1 MIESPQSFIVSTECQ
16 KAAEQN
22 GFRRVLGED
31 DGWAAFGS
39 TTAYGTI
46 WLAAS
51 GAAGPWFLALEH
63 AGVVEE
69 LGLSPTEL
77 IGPGLARYDFDTL
90 GALYAALPR
99 VYQLA
104 ASLPDAPL
112 REFQAKIKDL
122 PRTTEAE
129 TFVIQ
134 RIGQDVF
141 RAGLMAYWEGRCPL
155 TGITDRALL
164 RASHIISWSECASD
178 AERLDVHNGLLLS
191 ALWDAAFD
199 RALVTFDDDGAP
211 VFSSDLSKEARQQLR
226 WHAPIPLTDA
236 HRRRLMVHRERAA
249 LLVAGGPDGGV
260 VGLPTLE
267 NGRDGSDDK

>member
-1 MIESPQSFIVSTECQ
+1 MIEMPQSFIVSTECQ

-22 GFRRVLGED
+22 GFRRVLGEN
-31 DGWAAFGS
+31 DGWTAFQS

-69 LGLSPTEL
+69 LSLSPMEMP
-77 IGPGLARYDFDTL
+77 GPGRARYAFDTL
-90 GALYAALPR
+90 GALYAVLPR
-99 VYQLA
+99 IYQLA

-122 PRTTEAE
+122 PKVTEAE
-129 TFVIQ
+129 RFVVQ

-141 RAGLMAYWEGRCPL
+141 RTSLMDYWQGRCPL
-155 TGITDRALL
+155 TGITDLALL
-164 RASHIISWSECASD
+164 RASHIIPWSECESD
-178 AERLDVHNGLLLS
+178 AERLNVHNGLLLS

-199 RALVTFDDDGAP
+199 RALVTFDDQGKP
-211 VFSSDLSKEARQQLR
+211 EFSPRLSEQARAELR
-226 WHAPIPLTDA
+226 WSSPIPLTDE
-236 HRRRLMVHRERAA
+236 HRRRLVCHRERARSMGE
-249 LLVAGGPDGGV
+249 VSAGDA
-260 VGLPTLE
+260 
-267 NGRDGSDDK
+267 